1 MSGLNYLANA
11 LLIDSVDKVINKLL
25 DARNYAVIHKLQ
37 IEPSI
42 EADFNSVCKKLSE
55 VSEELMGYISLPVY
69 DPRRADA
76 VENALKVV
84 KRTYEV
90 IHKAENSNDKQIADS
105 KESTTLLESYGEK
118 LAFAAFAAH
127 EAIRTLGAA
136 NDE

>member
-1 MSGLNYLANA
+1 MK
-11 LLIDSVDKVINKLL
+11 LILVQ
-25 DARNYAVIHKLQ
+25 YA
-37 IEPSI
+37 
-42 EADFNSVCKKLSE
+42 KKLSE

-84 KRTYEV
+84 KRAHEL
-90 IHKAENSNDKQIADS
+90 IHKAEYLNDKQIEDS

-118 LAFAAFAAH
+118 LAFAAFAAY
-127 EAIRTLGAA
+127 EAIRTLGGA